1 MFWDPRPFTSNWGWS
16 NATFLFNKYRFHFV
30 LNIFGAPGASVCR
43 TLGATRRRDGQCCGE
58 KGALRSRSCSP
69 DVTLEIFAM
78 YRVCVCVYYCREMY
92 TDVYKLMQTDVYWY
106 ILCRL
111 DSIAAGYSADV
122 ALLYPDILMILMA
135 CRVSIWRTVS
145 ILNILELLKE
155 LFFKTY
161 IIYNTYIYIYMYIY
175 VFSRYCPIVKLS
187 CVPNKEQ
194 CLAYALIDVAQQ
206 LDRRV
211 SLGKSCILPIII
223 RDFCKWVP
231 LLECVCV

>member
-92 TDVYKLMQTDVYWY
+92 TDVLNWCKLMYTDIYCVDLIPLLQVTQPMLLCCIQTFSWSSWPVEFPYEELYLFWTFLNSWKNCSLRHISY
-106 ILCRL
+106 I
-111 DSIAAGYSADV
+111 
-122 ALLYPDILMILMA
+122 ILIYICIYMFFQGTVQLSSCLVFQI
-135 CRVSIWRTVS
+135 RSSVWRTLWLTL
-145 ILNILELLKE
+145 LNSWTEGSLWENRA
-155 LFFKTY
+155 FF
-161 IIYNTYIYIYMYIY
+161 
-175 VFSRYCPIVKLS
+175 
-187 CVPNKEQ
+187 Q
-194 CLAYALIDVAQQ
+194 
-206 LDRRV
+206 
-211 SLGKSCILPIII
+211 
-223 RDFCKWVP
+223 
-231 LLECVCV
+231 

>member
-1 MFWDPRPFTSNWGWS
+1 MGSAAEKKGPC
-16 NATFLFNKYRFHFV
+16 
-30 LNIFGAPGASVCR
+30 GAEVG
-43 TLGATRRRDGQCCGE
+43 
-58 KGALRSRSCSP
+58 SP

-161 IIYNTYIYIYMYIY
+161 IIYNTYIYIYVYIY
-175 VFSRYCPIVKLS
+175 VFQGTVQLS
-187 CVPNKEQ
+187 S
-194 CLAYALIDVAQQ
+194 CLVFQIRSSVWRTLW
-206 LDRRV
+206 LTLLNSWTEG
-211 SLGKSCILPIII
+211 SLWEKSCILPIIV

-231 LLECVCV
+231 LLECVCIIYIYI

>member
-1 MFWDPRPFTSNWGWS
+1 
-16 NATFLFNKYRFHFV
+16 
-30 LNIFGAPGASVCR
+30 
-43 TLGATRRRDGQCCGE
+43 
-58 KGALRSRSCSP
+58 
-69 DVTLEIFAM
+69 M
-78 YRVCVCVYYCREMY
+78 YRVCECVYYCREMY

-161 IIYNTYIYIYMYIY
+161 IIYNTYIYIYIY
-175 VFSRYCPIVKLS
+175 VFQGTVQLS
-187 CVPNKEQ
+187 S
-194 CLAYALIDVAQQ
+194 CLVFQIRSSVWRTLW
-206 LDRRV
+206 LTLLNSWREG
-211 SLGKSCILPIII
+211 SLWEN
-223 RDFCKWVP
+223 RAFFQ
-231 LLECVCV
+231 